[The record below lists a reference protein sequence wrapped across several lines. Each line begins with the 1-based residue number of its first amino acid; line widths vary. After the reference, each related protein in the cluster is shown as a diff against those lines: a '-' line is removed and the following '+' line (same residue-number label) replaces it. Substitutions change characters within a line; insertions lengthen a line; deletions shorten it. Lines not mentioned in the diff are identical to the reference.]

1 MRLLASY
8 IFSALLLGACAS
20 AGTTTTAPA
29 APPAAAPASRP
40 PAPPVV
46 AAPRAPLAEA
56 PADWHLLDATADGVP
71 GISARRAER
80 ELLAGKQPLRTI
92 TVAVIDIG
100 VDTAHPDLRPNL
112 WSNAKE
118 IPGNRAD
125 DDRNGYAD
133 DMRGWNFI
141 GGPDGRN
148 IDDETYEV
156 TRLYRVCRA
165 GGTPPAA
172 SPGQRP
178 DCAKITADFEQR
190 RTEMQRT
197 VEIIGMIESMLG
209 SAVPLLRTA
218 TGAESLTV
226 ARVRSLQP
234 LRDDVRAAR
243 ELYLQ
248 LAEDGITPEN
258 IGDQRESVRGLLEF
272 GLNPSFDPRGIVGD
286 DPSNPTQRFYG
297 NPDVT
302 GPDALHGTHVAGIIG
317 AVRNNGIGV
326 DGIAHAVRIMSVR
339 AVPNGDE
346 RDKDIANA
354 IRYAVDNGAHII
366 NMSFGKGYSPQK
378 GVVDDA
384 VRHADS
390 LCVLLVHAAGN
401 DGDDVETAPSFP
413 TPGYVA
419 GGNAQNWIE
428 VGASSWRGGRSL
440 AAAFSNF
447 GTRKVDVFAPGVDIL
462 STDVGGGTV
471 RESGTSMAAPVVSG
485 LAALIMSYYP
495 KLTAADVKR
504 IIMAS
509 AVPYRDVMV
518 VQPGSDDRTVPFG
531 SLSSTGGVVNAY
543 TAIRMAEEATRITP

>member
-1 MRLLASY
+1 MRLLAPY
-8 IFSALLLGACAS
+8 ALSALLLGACAS
-20 AGTTTTAPA
+20 AGTTTPVPG
-29 APPAAAPASRP
+29 APPA
-40 PAPPVV
+40 V
-46 AAPRAPLAEA
+46 ATPRAPLAEA
-56 PADWHLLDATADGVP
+56 PPDWHLLDAAADGVP

-80 ELLAGKQPLRTI
+80 ELLAGRQPQRTI

-100 VDTAHPDLRPNL
+100 LDTAHADLRPNL
-112 WSNAKE
+112 WSNARE
-118 IPGNRAD
+118 VPGNRAD

-133 DMRGWNFI
+133 DVRGWNFI

-156 TRLYRVCRA
+156 TRLYRICS
-165 GGTPPAA
+165 GGGRSPTAPP
-172 SPGQRP
+172 GERP
-178 DCAKITADFEQR
+178 DCAKVAAEFEQR

-209 SAVPLLRTA
+209 SAVPLLKTA

-226 ARVRSLQP
+226 ARVRALQP
-234 LRDDVRAAR
+234 LRDDVRAAK

-258 IGDQRESVRGLLEF
+258 IGKQKESVRGLLEF

-286 DPSNPTQRFYG
+286 DPSNLTQRFYG

-317 AVRNNGIGV
+317 AVRNNGVGI

-354 IRYAVDNGAHII
+354 IRYAVDNGAQII
-366 NMSFGKGYSPQK
+366 NMSFGKSYSPQK

-390 LCVLLVHAAGN
+390 LGVLLVHAAGN
-401 DGDDVETAPSFP
+401 DGEDVETAPSFP
-413 TPGYVA
+413 TPGYVT
-419 GGNAQNWIE
+419 GGSARNWIE
-428 VGASSWRGGRSL
+428 VGASSWRGGRVL
-440 AAAFSNF
+440 AADFSNF
-447 GTRKVDVFAPGVDIL
+447 GTQKVDVFAPGVDIL

-518 VQPGSDDRTVPFG
+518 LQPGSEDRTVRFG

-543 TAIRMAEEATRITP
+543 TAIRMAEEASRIIP